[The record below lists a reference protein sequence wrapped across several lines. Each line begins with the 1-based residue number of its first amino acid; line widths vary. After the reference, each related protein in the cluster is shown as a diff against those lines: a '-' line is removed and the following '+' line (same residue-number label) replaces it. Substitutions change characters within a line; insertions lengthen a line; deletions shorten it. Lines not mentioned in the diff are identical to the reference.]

1 MLPPP
6 TRDFQHPASQRPAAD
21 KRTAPRRRQRPAADK
36 RTAPRRRQRPDAGGQ
51 RTRANQS
58 INQSKACEARR
69 QPAGASS
76 THLAHGQAV
85 AGDDGGG
92 VDLLAHKLVGAAQ
105 QLRGH
110 DDHAGGAVAHLGG
123 EGGDARGRGG
133 WGQVERAIFG
143 LFFAGGWGGARGG
156 GGCFWFG
163 GGGGGAAPVERS
175 GGCCAVAPPVHRTR
189 TAQRGGGCSINAP
202 AAAGRRCP
210 MPHGQLLCARPASTH
225 LLVLQLRQLN
235 KDLWLCRQGGRGG
248 GESRQIRYNILQA
261 GTPVGRPASVPQAAT
276 CPNGPAPWDSSSRRL
291 PLPAAPAR
299 RTFAAGCST
308 SSSFRMVAPSLVM
321 VTSPMSSTSI
331 CNGCKNALVT
341 AAAAAAAAANA
352 LRTAR

>member
-123 EGGDARGRGG
+123 EGGEARGRGG
-133 WGQVERAIFG
+133 WGQ
-143 LFFAGGWGGARGG
+143 
-156 GGCFWFG
+156 
-163 GGGGGAAPVERS
+163 VERS